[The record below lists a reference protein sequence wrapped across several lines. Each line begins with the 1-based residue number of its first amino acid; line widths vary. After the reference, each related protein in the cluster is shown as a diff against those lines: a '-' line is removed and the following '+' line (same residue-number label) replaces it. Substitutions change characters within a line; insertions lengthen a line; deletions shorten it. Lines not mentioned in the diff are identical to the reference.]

1 MRAVIRKRKT
11 LVGLQSAS
19 GLEQVDRFFFV
30 VADDS
35 PDLFRLDPEGNLLGK
50 TQLFQVNT
58 TGSERIAKQ
67 TKPDLEAMCVV
78 EWRGRREMLCF
89 GSGSKSPA
97 RDVCF
102 RVDITDADDPQ
113 NVRRVEMTGLYDM
126 LRTNTDIVGP
136 RALNIE
142 AACCADDRLYLF
154 QRGNIS
160 GRNTVME
167 FELDAFMRHLDFPEV
182 PPRIWR
188 VTPYSL
194 PGLGGRRAGF
204 SAATVAQNSL
214 ILAAAVE
221 DTDNEIDD
229 GAKLGSF
236 IGRIQ
241 GNKLVWVEPVWQG
254 DEIARVKIEGIAVV
268 SAREDFVE
276 LVAVTDDDEGA
287 SEMLWIEV
295 R

>member
-19 GLEQVDRFFFV
+19 GLEQVDRCFFV

-35 PDLFRLDPEGNLLGK
+35 PYLYRLDMQGNLSGTTL
-50 TQLFQVNT
+50 LFELAAGN
-58 TGSERIAKQ
+58 ERIVKQ
-67 TKPDLEAMCVV
+67 AKPDLEAMCVV
-78 EWRGRREMLCF
+78 EWRGRRELLCF
-89 GSGSKSPA
+89 GSGSKTPT

-102 RVDITDADDPQ
+102 RVDITDATTPQ
-113 NVRRVEMTGLYDM
+113 NVRRVELTVLYDT
-126 LRTNTDIVGP
+126 LRANMDIVGSQT
-136 RALNIE
+136 LNIE
-142 AACCADDRLYLF
+142 GACCADDRLYLF

-160 GRNTVME
+160 GRNTVMG
-167 FELDAFMRHLDFPEV
+167 FELNAFMEWLDSTGTANLTPQ
-182 PPRIWR
+182 
-188 VTPYSL
+188 VTAYSL
-194 PGLGGRRAGF
+194 PGLGGRMAGF
-204 SAATVAQNSL
+204 SAATVVQNSL
-214 ILAAAVE
+214 IFAAAVE

-236 IGRIQ
+236 IGQIQ
-241 GNKLVWVEPVWQG
+241 GDDLVWVVPVWQ
-254 DEIARVKIEGIAVV
+254 DNEIARVKIEGIAVV